1 MIKLFIGIFLMLS
14 VTHPIAWSIDRG
26 TAKTIR
32 CKDYN
37 GKIVAYFSDVY
48 RVKDCTLIPIDSEA
62 ELMNIQRQGQ
72 KIVEIDRDV
81 VTSMKIVAPEQS
93 KSSPKIAKGHDCRS
107 LNGKYITY
115 TLNEIYYIENC
126 KKRLLQD
133 WDNYIEHS
141 QKTSLSNSRITEL
154 NWEEFNAIEEGSPLS
169 SATDKYLTK
178 RLEEEGREIVLVSQ
192 QEACRGLEGRY
203 ISFAANLY
211 KIEGCKRRL
220 IEDEKLTSKLSSQSG
235 LIELESWRF
244 ASLPEGKPILA
255 PTDKRDLELE

>member
-1 MIKLFIGIFLMLS
+1 MKLFISILFLLCVICPVALS
-14 VTHPIAWSIDRG
+14 VDRG
-26 TAKTIR
+26 AAKVIR

-48 RVKDCTLIPIDSEA
+48 RVKDCTLIPIESEL

-72 KIVEIDRDV
+72 NIVEIDRDV
-81 VTSMKIVAPEQS
+81 VASMKLDTTE
-93 KSSPKIAKGHDCRS
+93 KTKNEPKIAKGHDCRS

-115 TLNEIYYIENC
+115 TLNEIYYVENC

-141 QKTSLSNSRITEL
+141 QKTTLSNSRITEL
-154 NWEEFNAIEEGSPLS
+154 SWEEYNAIEEGIPLS

-178 RLEEEGREIVLVSQ
+178 KITEEGKEIVLVSQ

-211 KIEGCKRRL
+211 KIESCKRRL
-220 IEDEKLTSKLSSQSG
+220 IEDEKLTAKLSNQLG

-255 PTDKRDLELE
+255 PADKRDLELD